1 MKLSDVKIRLIK
13 KQDSRLKAVA
23 TLIIDDCFALHDI
36 KLIETLDG
44 GTMVAM
50 PSRRTPDGEYKD
62 IAHPINAETR
72 QIFTDLILDA
82 YNKALAEVVEE

>member
-44 GTMVAM
+44 TTIVAM
-50 PSRRTPDGEYKD
+50 PSRKTPDGDYKD

-72 QIFTDLILDA
+72 QIFTDLILEA
-82 YNKALAEVVEE
+82 YQKALTEQE